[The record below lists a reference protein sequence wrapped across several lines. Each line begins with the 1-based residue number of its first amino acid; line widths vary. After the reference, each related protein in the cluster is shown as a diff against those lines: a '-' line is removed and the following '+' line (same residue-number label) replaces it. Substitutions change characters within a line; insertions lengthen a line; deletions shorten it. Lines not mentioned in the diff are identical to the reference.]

1 MSPTKKQFSLT
12 GVSHKNQSFISISI
26 SISNMNSLAR
36 GLGLVLVVMLAGLQP
51 VAAKDLG
58 QLKVLYIG
66 EAGSPRSA
74 AFNDFLKPK
83 VGQVEI
89 AVRWKFKPEQ
99 AADFDVV
106 LLDWPQSDRGDSA
119 TSKRS
124 PLGDRQHWTKPTVL
138 LGSAGLNLAIVWEV
152 KGGFG

>member
-1 MSPTKKQFSLT
+1 M
-12 GVSHKNQSFISISI
+12 KNR
-26 SISNMNSLAR
+26 AR
-36 GLGLVLVVMLAGLQP
+36 ALGLVFVVMLAGLQSVP
-51 VAAKDLG
+51 AKELKE
-58 QLKVLYIG
+58 LKVLYIG

-74 AFNDFLKPK
+74 AFNDFLKLK

-89 AVRWKFKPEQ
+89 AARWLFKPDQ

-119 TSKRS
+119 NSKRS